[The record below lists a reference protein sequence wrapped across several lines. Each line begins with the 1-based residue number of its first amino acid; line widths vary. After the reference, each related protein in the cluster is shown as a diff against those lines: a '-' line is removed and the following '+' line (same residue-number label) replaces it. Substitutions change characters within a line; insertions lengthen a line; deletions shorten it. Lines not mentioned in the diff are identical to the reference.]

1 MVRPTQFDTEQVLQG
16 CMQAFW
22 RRGYNGTSIR
32 DLVEVTGLQPGSL
45 YGTFDNKRAL
55 FLRTLEHYF
64 AGQEAFVRA
73 VLHSDKAPPLQRIH
87 NFFDE
92 LLRQSTKDRERK
104 GCLLIN
110 TLVETP
116 PDEIEIN
123 RRVIRMLNFVE
134 KSLCSVLKEAAADG
148 SLPPQREPAVLAKVL
163 VNGVFGLRVNSK
175 MRSNREL
182 RQIVT
187 GLLSLLEPPG

>member
-1 MVRPTQFDTEQVLQG
+1 MVRPAQFDTEQVLQD

-45 YGTFDNKRAL
+45 YGTFDNKRSL

-64 AGQEAFVRA
+64 AGQEAFVQA
-73 VLHSDKAPPLQRIH
+73 VLHNDKAPPLQRIY

-92 LLRQSTKDRERK
+92 LLRQSTKDREKK

-134 KSLCSVLKEAAADG
+134 KSLYFVLEEAAADG
-148 SLPPQREPAVLAKVL
+148 SLPPQRKPAVLAKVL
-163 VNGVFGLRVNSK
+163 VNGIFGLRVNSK

-187 GLLSLLEPPG
+187 GLLSLLELPG